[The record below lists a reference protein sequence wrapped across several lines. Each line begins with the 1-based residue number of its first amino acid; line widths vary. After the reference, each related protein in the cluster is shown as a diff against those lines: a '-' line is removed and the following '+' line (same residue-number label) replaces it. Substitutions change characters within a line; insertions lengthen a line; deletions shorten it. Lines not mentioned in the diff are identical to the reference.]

1 MKWARQRFHLGPANI
16 AAMAFFSPRRAE
28 LDSST
33 SLRPRMV
40 NDLRKAN
47 QGRMAQKTLHHFSL
61 GEGAEPGGPPSP
73 GLEFTPAGLRAG
85 PEGWVRLAGG
95 LRFGRGGY
103 PGHRTVLLTR
113 QLWYCTASRQLRAL
127 PLPDDR
133 SGRTQWAAPRCRR
146 PAPGVSCDP
155 RFPGDGC
162 PARSDLRNDPIMR
175 TDEGINKTD
184 GGGHGQQ
191 RNNGCADQRK

>member
-1 MKWARQRFHLGPANI
+1 MGAATLPSGSSEQHIHNI

-33 SLRPRMV
+33 ALRPRMV

-47 QGRMAQKTLHHFSL
+47 QGRMAQKTLHHFSQVKAPSR
-61 GEGAEPGGPPSP
+61 EGRRRQVLSLLLPVS
-73 GLEFTPAGLRAG
+73 
-85 PEGWVRLAGG
+85 VRGCRCGSAWPGG

-113 QLWYCTASRQLRAL
+113 QLWYCTVSLQLRAL

-133 SGRTQWAAPRCRR
+133 SGRTQWAASRCRR
-146 PAPGVSCDP
+146 PAPDVSCDP

-162 PARSDLRNDPIMR
+162 PARSDLHNDP
-175 TDEGINKTD
+175 
-184 GGGHGQQ
+184 
-191 RNNGCADQRK
+191 CAKQMGYQ